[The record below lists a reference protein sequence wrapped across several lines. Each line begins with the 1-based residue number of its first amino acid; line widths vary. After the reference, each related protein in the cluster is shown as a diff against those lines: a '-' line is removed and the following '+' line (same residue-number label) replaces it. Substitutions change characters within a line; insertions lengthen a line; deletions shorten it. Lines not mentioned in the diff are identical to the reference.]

1 MEVGDTRT
9 ASETKSGETPM
20 LANVLITE
28 EATFFS
34 QPVAATGNPWV
45 SDHTL
50 LNLAIWWV
58 KMTQPQP
65 ADFAAEVAF
74 TFDSLERDL
83 RPVSQ
88 P

>member
-1 MEVGDTRT
+1 MRT

-20 LANVLITE
+20 LANVLMTE
-28 EATFFS
+28 EATFS
-34 QPVAATGNPWV
+34 SEPVPAMSSPWI

-65 ADFAAEVAF
+65 IDFAAEVAV

-83 RPVSQ
+83 RPISQ
-88 P
+88 A